1 VKLSA
6 EYIVL
11 ITILSIPVM
20 LVLFMIMA
28 KIHYSMHNKILHF
41 VLGTIFS
48 VLNFLTN
55 AWTISI
61 VGLEL
66 PKWHKKEFPTTLR
79 MKRWKKLDPDSK
91 LNRWRIGFATK
102 ICKIVSKYDPGHC

>member
-1 VKLSA
+1 VNT
-6 EYIVL
+6 EYIIL

-20 LVLFMIMA
+20 LALFMVVA
-28 KIHYSMHNKILHF
+28 KIHYSMHNKVIHA

-61 VGLEL
+61 IGLEL
-66 PKWHKKEFPTTLR
+66 PKWHKREFPTTLR
-79 MKRWKKLDPDSK
+79 MKRWKKLKPDSALK
-91 LNRWRIGFATK
+91 RWRIGFAERV
-102 ICKIVSKYDPGHC
+102 CKIVSKYDPGHC

>member
-1 VKLSA
+1 MNI
-6 EYIVL
+6 EYIAL
-11 ITILSIPVM
+11 ITLVSIPFM
-20 LVLFMIMA
+20 LFLFMAIA
-28 KIHYSMHNKILHF
+28 KFHYSHHNKLMHI

-66 PKWHKKEFPTTLR
+66 PKWKDKEFPTTLR
-79 MKRWKKLDPDSK
+79 MKRWKKLEPDSK
-91 LNRWRIGFATK
+91 LNRWRLKFANWV
-102 ICKIVSKYDPGHC
+102 CKIVSKYDPEHC